1 VRLRVLLHQQ
11 RASQPP
17 CASPTQTASVRVDTA
32 CRFCSQVKGL
42 FEKLNVEM
50 VAIELDG
57 IGTALSPF
65 LPSLPTGSRSVE
77 VIGH

>member
-1 VRLRVLLHQQ
+1 
-11 RASQPP
+11 
-17 CASPTQTASVRVDTA
+17 VRVDTA